1 MDQEKIQQMQFL
13 EQNLQSVIMQKQA
26 FQMEISEAVAAL
38 KEVENSKED
47 VFKIVGQLMIKTS
60 TEKVVE
66 DLKKKEKILQT
77 RLEALEKQ
85 EETLAEQSE
94 KLRNELI
101 GSQKKVDKVE

>member
-13 EQNLQSVIMQKQA
+13 EQNLQAVMMQKQA
-26 FQMEISEAVAAL
+26 FQMEISETTAAIG
-38 KEVENSKED
+38 EVEKSKED

-60 TEKVVE
+60 SEKVLE
-66 DLKKKEKILQT
+66 DLKKKEKVLQT

-85 EETLAEQSE
+85 EESLSEQSE

-101 GSQKKVDKVE
+101 GSQKEDKKE